1 MIDPL
6 WQLTLTLFFS
16 LLFAGT
22 AWHKWQAIHQT
33 ATAIATYR
41 LIPVAWCYPAAYAVA
56 GMESLAVLLLWVTP
70 TIGVVV
76 IIGLLACYAVAIQ
89 INLHRGRTNMDC
101 GCGGVPIRLTPW
113 LVVRNVVLI
122 GFASLILL
130 AKSQVHLT
138 WVDLTISILI
148 AVTLLVLYYTGEQ
161 LLSNRGQQQV
171 LRT

>member
-41 LIPVAWCYPAAYAVA
+41 LIPVAWCYPAAYTVA
-56 GMESLAVLLLWVTP
+56 ITESLVVLLLWVMP
-70 TIGVVV
+70 TVGIVV
-76 IIGLLACYAVAIQ
+76 IIGLLSFYAVAIQ
-89 INLHRGRTNMDC
+89 INLQRGRTSMDC
-101 GCGGVPIRLTPW
+101 GCGGVPIRLTSW
-113 LVVRNVVLI
+113 LVVRNLVLIGLASLI
-122 GFASLILL
+122 GFA
-130 AKSQVHLT
+130 KGQFNPT
-138 WVDLTISILI
+138 WIDLTISILI